1 MSDTIANSTDN
12 REIMGAPGI
21 KMQTNNEKMELV
33 SNANL
38 VHEEIDLV
46 EKYYAGYTDIRGNVM
61 IVGLNCIICQGT

>member
-46 EKYYAGYTDIRGNVM
+46 EKY
-61 IVGLNCIICQGT
+61 